1 MRNIIIPLFLLL
13 STTVFGKT
21 TKIINIQ
28 PIGDVKKEYLDT
40 VKNIVE
46 HFYGFKCKIKDKIPF
61 SPDLLGNSKKRYSAK
76 KIITKF
82 NSTENLLIITEKDIT
97 APKGNNPE
105 WGVIGLGFRPGTTAI
120 VSTCRIQRNVPYSRF
135 IDRLKKVTIHEIG
148 HNLGLDHCTSNLG
161 CIMNDAK
168 GTAKEI
174 DTEKFWICTKC
185 RRLLK

>member
-1 MRNIIIPLFLLL
+1 MKNTIISLFLLM
-13 STTVFGKT
+13 TTYSFGQT

-28 PIGDVKKEYLDT
+28 PLGNVKQQYLDT
-40 VKNIVE
+40 VKHIVE
-46 HFYGFKCKIKDKIPF
+46 QFYGFKCVIKDKIEF
-61 SPDLLGNSKKRYSAK
+61 TPDLLGNSKKRYGAK

-82 NSTENLLIITEKDIT
+82 NNPKNLLIITEKDIT

-120 VSTCRIQRNVPYSRF
+120 ISTNRIQKNVPYATF
-135 IDRLKKVTIHEIG
+135 IDRLKKVAIHEIG
-148 HNLGLDHCTSNLG
+148 HNLGLDHCTSNSG

-174 DTEKFWICTKC
+174 DSEKFWICNKC
-185 RRLLK
+185 RKLLK

>member
-1 MRNIIIPLFLLL
+1 MKKIIILFCLFLTFQTFGQ
-13 STTVFGKT
+13 STKT
-21 TKIINIQ
+21 INIQ
-28 PIGDVKKEYLDT
+28 PLGNVNKSYLDT
-40 VKNIVE
+40 VKSVVE
-46 HFYGFKCKIKDKIPF
+46 SFYGFKCIIKPALQF
-61 SPDLLGNSKKRYSAK
+61 SPELLGDSKKRYSAK

-82 NSTENLLIITEKDIT
+82 NSPNNLLIITEKDIT